1 MACEKWSGVTAESL
15 AELNRRQQPSS
26 PTFDVSLLDGDTPV
40 PSPPES
46 VYGGP
51 TRVGSPCPDVQSDKL
66 EKDFEKFDVALEK
79 QSPAEEL
86 VDGGRQ
92 AWLSVLGTAF
102 VLFSTFGLSNC
113 E

>member
-1 MACEKWSGVTAESL
+1 MAGEKWSGVTAESL

-26 PTFDVSLLDGDTPV
+26 AIFDASLLDGDTPV

-66 EKDFEKFDVALEK
+66 EEDFEKFVALGN